1 MLYFRKNWWILVY
14 IGGVRW
20 DIMFWI
26 FDVFFYRCY
35 VLEIIDGFEVIGGVK
50 WDIILCNFLVW
61 IIIFIVLFKGIKILG
76 KVWYIDIRKWESW

>member
-1 MLYFRKNWWILVY
+1 
-14 IGGVRW
+14 
-20 DIMFWI
+20 MF
-26 FDVFFYRCY
+26 FFYRCY

-76 KVWYIDIRKWESW
+76 KV